1 LEVKA
6 REMRMLDKR
15 GEGGNDD
22 GKYGN
27 TGEAT
32 REA

>member
-1 LEVKA
+1 
-6 REMRMLDKR
+6 MRMLDKR

-22 GKYGN
+22 GKHGN

>member
-1 LEVKA
+1 
-6 REMRMLDKR
+6 MRMLDKR
-15 GEGGNDD
+15 GEGGNGG
-22 GKYGN
+22 GKHGN